1 MFHTND
7 FVERMTALPHLA
19 SAALVA
25 AFLATLLITANLFTG
40 HRPLKIST
48 VGVFQVRALPL

>member
-1 MFHTND
+1 MK
-7 FVERMTALPHLA
+7 ALPHLA

-25 AFLATLLITANLFTG
+25 AFLAALLITANLFTG

-48 VGVFQVRALPL
+48 VEVLQVRALPLPL